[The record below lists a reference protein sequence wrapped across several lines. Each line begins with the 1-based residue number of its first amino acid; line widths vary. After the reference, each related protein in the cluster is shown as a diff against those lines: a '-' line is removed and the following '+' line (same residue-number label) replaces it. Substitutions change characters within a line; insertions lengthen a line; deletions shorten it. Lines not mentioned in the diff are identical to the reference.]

1 MSKLTNR
8 QREVF
13 ALVAQGKTQLE
24 IARQLH
30 ITRRTV
36 KAHYFAIRQRTGSVS
51 ITEAA
56 VKLARSTPDQP

>member
-1 MSKLTNR
+1 MAKLTNR

-13 ALVAQGKTQLE
+13 VLVAQGKTQLE
-24 IARQLH
+24 IARHLH

-36 KAHYFAIRQRTGSVS
+36 KAHYWGIKQRTGSAS

-56 VKLARSTPDQP
+56 VKLARSTSDQP